1 MFKRTLRTSFF
12 ILLVAFSVAANAQE
26 YSRNFYSPSTLY
38 GIGQLSLPGFSNTR
52 GMGDAGIGLRSRFMI
67 NHLNPAA
74 LTAQD
79 TTTFIVDFGI
89 ESNNIYASTSSK
101 NTSFNGF
108 SVDHISL
115 AFPISKRLFTA
126 LTFQPMTQVGYRIA
140 LDEKDNPILANI
152 GNVRYEYN
160 GKGGINIGQIG
171 LGAKIFEGLSVGA
184 NLNLYFGS
192 IDRNYNTIFPS
203 SSSLYLSSYTASRL
217 MVSNLG
223 FSTGVSYA
231 RKMDAGK
238 FLNLGLTFQPKLKIS
253 AKLDELTTASN
264 TIDTVEYI
272 NRNVDFGIPTKVGL
286 GASFGKTDKYTF
298 AFDYEFAQWSKV
310 KSLDNEMSKYVNT
323 NSVRAGF
330 EYTPNIL
337 DFRNYFNRITY
348 RVGLRYND
356 VYYKVNRYDSAG
368 SPIKGSKTNDVA
380 ITAGLGF
387 PIRGVSYLNTSFE
400 YGERGSIAD
409 SGIKEK
415 YFTFTVGVSLFDR
428 WFLKPKFN

>member
-101 NTSFNGF
+101 TTSFNGF

-126 LTFQPMTQVGYRIA
+126 LTFQPMTQVGYRIT
-140 LDEKDNPILANI
+140 LDETDPAILSNI
-152 GNVRYEYN
+152 GNVSYEYN

-203 SSSLYLSSYTASRL
+203 SSSLYLSSYTASRV

-238 FLNLGLTFQPKLKIS
+238 FLNLGLTFQPKLNIS

-264 TIDTVEYI
+264 TVDTVEYI

-298 AFDYEFAQWSKV
+298 AVDYEFAQWSKV
-310 KSLDNEMSKYVNT
+310 TPLDKMSDYVNT

-356 VYYKVNRYDSAG
+356 VYYKVNRYKLGVKES
-368 SPIKGSKTNDVA
+368 GSKTNDVA

-387 PIRGVSYLNTSFE
+387 PIRGLSYLNTSFE

-415 YFTFTVGVSLFDR
+415 YFTFTVAISLFDR

>member
-12 ILLVAFSVAANAQE
+12 ILLVALSIAANAQE
-26 YSRNFYSPSTLY
+26 YSKNFYSPSTLY

-108 SVDHISL
+108 SVDHISM

-126 LTFQPMTQVGYRIA
+126 LTFQPMTQVGYRISI
-140 LDEKDNPILANI
+140 DETDPAILSNI
-152 GNVRYEYN
+152 GNVTYEYN
-160 GKGGINIGQIG
+160 GKGGVNIGQIG
-171 LGAKIFEGLSVGA
+171 LGAKILDGLSVGA

-192 IDRNYNTIFPS
+192 IERNYNTVFPS
-203 SSSLYLSSYTASRL
+203 SSTLYLSTYTASKV

-223 FSTGVSYA
+223 FSTGLSYA
-231 RKMDAGK
+231 HKLDAGK
-238 FLNLGLTFQPKLKIS
+238 FVNFGLTYQPKLNIS
-253 AKLDELTTASN
+253 AKLDELTTTSSSS
-264 TIDTVEYI
+264 TDTVGYVNQNI
-272 NRNVDFGIPTKVGL
+272 SFGIPMKVGV
-286 GASFGKTDKYTF
+286 GASFGKSDKYTF
-298 AFDYEFAQWSKV
+298 SFDYEFAQWSKV
-310 KSLDNEMSKYVNT
+310 VSLDKMSDYVNT
-323 NSVRAGF
+323 NSVRAGL

-348 RVGLRYND
+348 RVGVRYND
-356 VYYKVNRYDSAG
+356 VYYKVKSNKTNDIAVTAG
-368 SPIKGSKTNDVA
+368 FAFPIKG
-380 ITAGLGF
+380 L
-387 PIRGVSYLNTSFE
+387 SYLNTSFE
-400 YGERGSIAD
+400 FGKRGTMTNG
-409 SGIKEK
+409 GIKEK
-415 YFTFTVGVSLFDR
+415 YFIFTVGVSLFDR
-428 WFLKPKFN
+428 WFLKPMYN